1 MGLWSTIKSGV
12 KKFGKFAYEHHEGI
26 GKAIGAG
33 LDVASTLGVP
43 GAGIASQVVKGIANV
58 SKAVGD
64 DKFSNGIKSTMKK
77 KDKGTIND
85 SDFESLKAKYKQMK
99 ADRTTNDTNSSSN
112 NTQPTTSAGYSL
124 NVKGSGGTRHSRIY
138 SWVR

>member
-1 MGLWSTIKSGV
+1 MGLWSSFKNKLSSIGSGVKQGV
-12 KKFGKFAYEHHEGI
+12 KKFGNYVWNNRERI

-33 LDVASTLGVP
+33 LDVASALGVP
-43 GAGIASQVVKGIANV
+43 GAGIASQVVKGIATV

-77 KDKGTIND
+77 KDKGT
-85 SDFESLKAKYKQMK
+85 
-99 ADRTTNDTNSSSN
+99 TNDTNSSTN

>member
-12 KKFGKFAYEHHEGI
+12 KKFGKGISNIGSAIKSGVKQGAKWAWDNREGI

-58 SKAVGD
+58 SKAAGD
-64 DKFSNGIKSTMKK
+64 DKFSNGLKATMK
-77 KDKGTIND
+77 KDKGI
-85 SDFESLKAKYKQMK
+85 
-99 ADRTTNDTNSSSN
+99 TNDNNSSSNN
-112 NTQPTTSAGYSL
+112 NTQPTTSSGYSI
-124 NVKGSGGTRHSRIY
+124 NVKGSGGTKHSRIY